1 MTFSSSTYTF
11 VALIIRQC
19 PGLSVNRIEDLRR
32 DLHPKPS
39 PMVCSPRSRHRKKLS
54 NTQGYANLNDIP
66 IYRPEP
72 QRKRRPSFLIEKI
85 K

>member
-1 MTFSSSTYTF
+1 MNFSSATYTF
-11 VALIIRQC
+11 VALIMRQC
-19 PGLSVNRIEDLRR
+19 PGLPVKHIEDLRR

-39 PMVCSPRSRHRKKLS
+39 PMVRPPRSRHRKKLS
-54 NTQGYANLNDIP
+54 NTQSYANLDEVP
-66 IYRPEP
+66 MYRPEP